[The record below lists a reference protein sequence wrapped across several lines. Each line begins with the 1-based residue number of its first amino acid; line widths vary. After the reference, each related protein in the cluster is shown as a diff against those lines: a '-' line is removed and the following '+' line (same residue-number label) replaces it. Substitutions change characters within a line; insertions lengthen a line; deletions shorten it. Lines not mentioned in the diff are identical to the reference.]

1 MKKGFLILATTS
13 FLTSCYRDV
22 KTIKTQAPE
31 FLKQRGYT
39 IVSYDGYESGIITGG
54 FVAYVVKDKQGFI
67 YQIEITEWKGEFHI
81 YNRICLNAVS
91 TN

>member
-1 MKKGFLILATTS
+1 MKKIFLILGMTS

-22 KTIKTQAPE
+22 KTIKIQAPE

-39 IVSYDGYESGIITGG
+39 IVSYDGYESDIIAGG